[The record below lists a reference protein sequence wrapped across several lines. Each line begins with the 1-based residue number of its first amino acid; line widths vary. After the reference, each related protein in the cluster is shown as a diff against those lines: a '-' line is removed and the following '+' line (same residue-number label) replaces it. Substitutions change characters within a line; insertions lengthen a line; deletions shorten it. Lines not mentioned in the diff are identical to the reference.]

1 MKDKDIQ
8 KIANKIIELEKKAN
22 LNTINQDYIFQEMEK
37 LLSDYDLSDL
47 LEIDEYIQE
56 NNLLT
61 F

>member
-22 LNTINQDYIFQEMEK
+22 LINQDYIFQEMEE
-37 LLSDYDLSDL
+37 LLSDYDLADL

>member
-8 KIANKIIELEKKAN
+8 KIANKIVELEKKAN
-22 LNTINQDYIFQEMEK
+22 FVNKDFIFQEMEE
-37 LLSDYDLSDL
+37 LLSDYDLDDL

>member
-22 LNTINQDYIFQEMEK
+22 LNTINQDYIFQEMEE
-37 LLSDYDLSDL
+37 LLSDYDLADL

>member
-1 MKDKDIQ
+1 MKDEDIQ

-22 LNTINQDYIFQEMEK
+22 FVNKDFIFQEMEE
-37 LLSDYDLSDL
+37 LLSDYDLADL

>member
-37 LLSDYDLSDL
+37 LLSDYDLADL